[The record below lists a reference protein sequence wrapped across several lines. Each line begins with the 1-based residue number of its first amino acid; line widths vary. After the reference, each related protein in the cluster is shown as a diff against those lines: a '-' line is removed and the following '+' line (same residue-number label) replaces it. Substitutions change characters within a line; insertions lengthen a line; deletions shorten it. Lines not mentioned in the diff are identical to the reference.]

1 MYICTFYQCV
11 CYLHQTCTKYFQLL
25 QCCLHVIT
33 KELYQLVFSSLKT
46 VKSKILP
53 NCHNIEIVRCGGG
66 GVSEVFLKTQLLVR
80 NKNQLSHFQSKC
92 ALRVQV
98 PVYEDCF
105 VVIIMQE
112 VSEKR
117 V

>member
-1 MYICTFYQCV
+1 MW
-11 CYLHQTCTKYFQLL
+11 
-25 QCCLHVIT
+25 
-33 KELYQLVFSSLKT
+33 
-46 VKSKILP
+46 
-53 NCHNIEIVRCGGG
+53 GG